1 LGREGPNVKWSRGV
15 GVARAGHGDRSH
27 PANAGLVGKGTVHPL
42 STPSERSDRSAR
54 IEEDAHRD
62 QGDLWQRMLS
72 SANLMAALKRVEA
85 NRGAPGADGMT
96 TEQLRPWLRE
106 HWVQVRGD
114 LDAGVFRPQPVRRVA
129 IPKPGGGERL
139 LGVPRVLDRLIQQAI
154 AQVLVPVFDPGFSGS
169 SFGFRPGRSAHQAVR
184 VARRAIEDGHRWV
197 VDLDLDRF
205 FDRVQHDA
213 LMARVARKVEDRR
226 VLRLIRRF
234 LEAGIMDGGIV
245 SASVE
250 GTPQGSP
257 LSPILSNVM
266 LDDLDRELWDRGLR
280 FVRYADDVRIF
291 VRSKRAASRVLA
303 SVTKVIEGRLHLKV
317 NREKSKVVPA
327 SVMTMLG
334 FGFYFIRGGKV
345 RVRVDPKAVERLK
358 FRVKELT
365 SRRWSIAM
373 DERIARINRY
383 VVGWMG
389 YFRLADTPK
398 VFAELDK
405 WFRRRMRQIRWKE
418 WKRYSARRAN
428 LRRLGIPERTARE
441 WASSSKGYWRIA
453 GSVVL
458 QQALPNSYWDD
469 QGLKL
474 LKPTWQRLR
483 SA

>member
-1 LGREGPNVKWSRGV
+1 
-15 GVARAGHGDRSH
+15 
-27 PANAGLVGKGTVHPL
+27 VHPL
-42 STPSERSDRSAR
+42 STPSERSGRSAR
-54 IEEDAHRD
+54 IEENAHRD

-72 SANLMAALKRVEA
+72 RDNLMAALNRVEA
-85 NRGAPGADGMT
+85 NRGAPGVDGMT
-96 TEQLRPWLRE
+96 TEQLRPWLVE
-106 HWVQVRGD
+106 HWAAVRAE
-114 LDAGVFRPQPVRRVA
+114 LDAGVFRPQPVRRVT
-129 IPKPGGGERL
+129 IPKPGGGERM
-139 LGVPRVLDRLIQQAI
+139 LGVPRVLDRFLQQAI
-154 AQVLVPVFDPGFSGS
+154 AQVLVPIFDPEFCPT

-184 VARRAIEDGHRWV
+184 VARRVIGDGHRWV

-213 LMARVARKVEDRR
+213 LMARVARKVDDRR
-226 VLRLIRRF
+226 VLKLIRRF

-257 LSPILSNVM
+257 LSPILSNIM
-266 LDDLDRELWDRGLR
+266 LDDLDRELWSRRLR

-291 VRSKRAASRVLA
+291 VRSRRAAERVLG

-317 NREKSKVVPA
+317 NRSKSKVVPA

-345 RVRVDPKAVERLK
+345 RIRVDPKAIDRMK
-358 FRVKELT
+358 FRIRQLT

-373 DERIARINRY
+373 DERIAAINRY

-398 VFAELDK
+398 VFKELDK
-405 WFRRRMRQIRWKE
+405 WFHRRMRQIRWKE
-418 WKRYSARRAN
+418 WKRWSARYRN
-428 LRRLGIPERTARE
+428 LKALGIGDRQARE
-441 WASSSKGYWRIA
+441 WAASSKGYWRIA

-458 QQALPNSYWDD
+458 QQALPTSYWDD

>member
-1 LGREGPNVKWSRGV
+1 M
-15 GVARAGHGDRSH
+15 
-27 PANAGLVGKGTVHPL
+27 
-42 STPSERSDRSAR
+42 STSAERSDRSAR
-54 IEEDAHRD
+54 IEEVVHRD
-62 QGDLWQRMLS
+62 QEDLWQRMLS
-72 SANLMAALKRVEA
+72 PANLMAALNRVEA

-96 TEQLRPWLRE
+96 TEALRPWLRE
-106 HWVQVRGD
+106 HWGAVREE
-114 LDAGVFRPQPVRRVA
+114 LDSGVFRPQPVRRVA

-154 AQVLVPVFDPGFSGS
+154 AQVLVPIFDPGFSGS

-226 VLRLIRRF
+226 VLKLIRRF
-234 LEAGIMDGGIV
+234 LEAGVMDGGIV

-266 LDDLDRELWDRGLR
+266 LDDLDRELWSRGLR

-291 VRSKRAASRVLA
+291 VRSKRAALRVLD
-303 SVTKVIEGRLHLKV
+303 SVTKVIEGRLHLLV

-334 FGFYFIRGGKV
+334 FGFYFVKGGKV
-345 RVRVDPKAVERLK
+345 RVRVDPKAIERLK
-358 FRVKELT
+358 TRIKELT

-373 DERIARINRY
+373 GERIARINRY
-383 VVGWMG
+383 IVGWMG

-418 WKRYSARRAN
+418 WKRPWTRRVN
-428 LRRLGIPERTARE
+428 LRKLGIPDQSAWR
-441 WASSSKGYWRIA
+441 WSSSSKGYWRIA
-453 GSVVL
+453 GSQVL
-458 QQALPNSYWDD
+458 QVALPNSYWDG

>member
-1 LGREGPNVKWSRGV
+1 
-15 GVARAGHGDRSH
+15 
-27 PANAGLVGKGTVHPL
+27 L
-42 STPSERSDRSAR
+42 STAAERSDRSAR
-54 IEEDAHRD
+54 IEEVVHRD
-62 QGDLWQRMLS
+62 QEDLWQLMLS
-72 SANLMAALKRVEA
+72 PGNLMAALNRVEA

-106 HWVQVRGD
+106 HWARVRVE
-114 LDAGVFRPQPVRRVA
+114 LDSGVFRPQPVRRVA

-154 AQVLVPVFDPGFSGS
+154 AQVLVPIFDPGFSGS

-213 LMARVARKVEDRR
+213 LMARVARKVSDRR

-234 LEAGIMDGGIV
+234 LEAGVMDGGIV

-291 VRSKRAASRVLA
+291 VRSKRAALRVLD
-303 SVTKVIEGRLHLKV
+303 SVTKVIEDRLHLLV

-345 RVRVDPKAVERLK
+345 RVRADPKAIERLK
-358 FRVKELT
+358 TRIKELT
-365 SRRWSIAM
+365 SRRRSIAM
-373 DERIARINRY
+373 DERIAQINRY

-398 VFAELDK
+398 VFAVLDK
-405 WFRRRMRQIRWKE
+405 WFRHRMRQIRWKE
-418 WKRYSARRAN
+418 WKRPATRRAN
-428 LRRLGIPERTARE
+428 LRKLGIPERTARE

-458 QQALPNSYWDD
+458 QTALPNSYWDD

-474 LKPTWQRLR
+474 LNPIWQRLR